1 MTKTHIDY
9 QALERLLTSDSYK
22 LEPRW
27 DIVLVFA
34 LKLLKSVEP
43 DSRSMPLILGLIAM
57 ARKAVREDPKY
68 HTIAQA

>member
-9 QALERLLTSDSYK
+9 QALERLLTTESYK

-57 ARKAVREDPKY
+57 ARKAVRDGP
-68 HTIAQA
+68 